1 MIPILYDALEKDFST
16 NGIGLLTDA
25 ESCIVTEE
33 RNGIYELVLTYPA
46 KGHLADHI
54 TEDMII
60 KAKANDEDKPQLF
73 RIYKSGKAI
82 GNNITW
88 YAEHVRYELN
98 GNPIENFKISGA
110 NADMALRTILGMAVL
125 PHDFTS
131 TSDIQTANST
141 EIEGVVSVGNALGGT
156 AGSILDVWGGE
167 YHFDNYIIELKKQR
181 GQDNGVT
188 IEYGKNLIDAKQ
200 EKNIADIATVIF
212 PYAKYHPEG
221 EDQEKYISLTE
232 KILIHKDA
240 KNFATM
246 RCTNVDFSQ
255 EWESGT
261 IVTEDMLRTKATEYL
276 NKISTEPKISITLSF
291 AALKKTKDYKNLQ
304 AFENVKLCDTV
315 TVKILPLGISAKAK
329 ITKVKYDSIKERYE
343 SLEIGE
349 TRTNL
354 TKSITA
360 VEKEAKE
367 LIIRNQT
374 RTEKIK
380 AEIEKTIKNVTEA
393 ITGNS
398 GGHVVLYPSQNPQ
411 EIMILDKE
419 NINEAKN
426 VWRWN
431 LAGLGHS
438 STGVNGTFTTA
449 ITADGQIVA
458 NFITTGELTGTIIK
472 AGTVA
477 AEALDVEYR
486 ESVKKYSQET
496 ANAAL
501 SSAKEDTTNR
511 LKSYSTTEQ
520 MNAAIKTT
528 ADSITQ
534 TVSKTYVTTA
544 TYEGGISAA
553 AKDAT
558 TKANAA
564 LSSAQEDATTKANAA
579 LSSAKE
585 DTTNRLKSYST
596 TVQMNA
602 AIKTT
607 ADAIT
612 QTVSKK
618 VGTDEIISKINQ
630 TAETITINASKINF
644 NGMITA
650 NNRFKI
656 LSDGSF
662 EANYG
667 KIANWDVR
675 SDYIESRSVGGVT
688 TKLYANGSIAFG
700 DCTISTY
707 GGAFTIR
714 NGLHIYTSTNT
725 VNGFDD
731 GTERFKVYGL
741 EHVTSGGHLVFGSD
755 GATVSY
761 LSSSSKRYKDHVKD
775 MTIEEAEKILEVP
788 VVWFKYKEGYLNT
801 TDWLNGKELPGF
813 YAEDIYNIF
822 PQATQLNEN
831 GEPEDWNYRVL
842 IPAMLKLIQE
852 LYKEKEQK
860 G

>member
-131 TSDIQTANST
+131 TSDIQTAHST

-458 NFITTGELTGTIIK
+458 NFITTGELAGTIIK

>member
-304 AFENVKLCDTV
+304 AFEKVKLCDTV

-477 AEALDVEYR
+477 AE
-486 ESVKKYSQET
+486 Q
-496 ANAAL
+496 
-501 SSAKEDTTNR
+501 
-511 LKSYSTTEQ
+511 
-520 MNAAIKTT
+520 
-528 ADSITQ
+528 
-534 TVSKTYVTTA
+534 
-544 TYEGGISAA
+544 
-553 AKDAT
+553 
-558 TKANAA
+558 
-564 LSSAQEDATTKANAA
+564 
-579 LSSAKE
+579 
-585 DTTNRLKSYST
+585 
-596 TVQMNA
+596 
-602 AIKTT
+602 
-607 ADAIT
+607 
-612 QTVSKK
+612 
-618 VGTDEIISKINQ
+618 
-630 TAETITINASKINF
+630 
-644 NGMITA
+644 
-650 NNRFKI
+650 
-656 LSDGSF
+656 
-662 EANYG
+662 
-667 KIANWDVR
+667 
-675 SDYIESRSVGGVT
+675 SR
-688 TKLYANGSIAFG
+688 
-700 DCTISTY
+700 
-707 GGAFTIR
+707 
-714 NGLHIYTSTNT
+714 
-725 VNGFDD
+725 
-731 GTERFKVYGL
+731 
-741 EHVTSGGHLVFGSD
+741 
-755 GATVSY
+755 
-761 LSSSSKRYKDHVKD
+761 
-775 MTIEEAEKILEVP
+775 
-788 VVWFKYKEGYLNT
+788 
-801 TDWLNGKELPGF
+801 
-813 YAEDIYNIF
+813 
-822 PQATQLNEN
+822 
-831 GEPEDWNYRVL
+831 
-842 IPAMLKLIQE
+842 
-852 LYKEKEQK
+852 
-860 G
+860 

>member
-82 GNNITW
+82 GSNITW

-167 YHFDNYIIELKKQR
+167 YHFDNYKIELKKQR

-212 PYAKYHPEG
+212 PYSKYQPAG

-232 KILIHKDA
+232 KILIHKDV

-246 RCTNVDFSQ
+246 RCTIVDFSK

-261 IVTEDMLRTKATEYL
+261 IVTEDMLRKKATEYL
-276 NKISTEPKISITLSF
+276 NKMSTEPKISITLSF

-360 VEKEAKE
+360 VEKETKE

-438 STGVNGTFTTA
+438 RTGVNGTFTTA

-458 NFITTGELTGTIIK
+458 NFITTGELTGAIIK

-496 ANAAL
+496 
-501 SSAKEDTTNR
+501 
-511 LKSYSTTEQ
+511 
-520 MNAAIKTT
+520 
-528 ADSITQ
+528 
-534 TVSKTYVTTA
+534 
-544 TYEGGISAA
+544 
-553 AKDAT
+553 
-558 TKANAA
+558 
-564 LSSAQEDATTKANAA
+564 ANAA

-630 TAETITINASKINF
+630 TAETITINASKIDF

-775 MTIEEAEKILEVP
+775 MAIEEAEKILEVP
-788 VVWFKYKEGYLNT
+788 VVWFKYKEGYLNA

>member
-25 ESCIVTEE
+25 ESCMVTEE
-33 RNGIYELVLTYPA
+33 RNGVYELVLTYPA
-46 KGHLADHI
+46 SGHLADHI

-60 KAKANDEDKPQLF
+60 KARANDEDEPQLF

-82 GNNITW
+82 GNNVTW

-98 GNPIENFKISGA
+98 GNPVENFKISGA
-110 NADMALRTILGMAVL
+110 NADLALRRLLGMAIL
-125 PHDFTS
+125 PHDFNGE
-131 TSDIQTANST
+131 SDIQTANST

-156 AGSILDVWGGE
+156 TGSILDVWGGE
-167 YHFDNYIIELKKQR
+167 YHFNNYNIQLKKER
-181 GQDNGVT
+181 GKDNGVT

-212 PYAKYHPEG
+212 PYAKYQPEG

-232 KILIHKDA
+232 KILIHKDV

-520 MNAAIKTT
+520 MNAAIKMT

-534 TVSKTYVTTA
+534 TVSKTYVTTT

-553 AKDAT
+553 A
-558 TKANAA
+558 
-564 LSSAQEDATTKANAA
+564 EDATTKANAA

-596 TVQMNA
+596 TTEMKA
-602 AIKTT
+602 AIKTS

-612 QTVSKK
+612 STVSKK

-644 NGMITA
+644 NGMFTA

-675 SDYIESRSVGGVT
+675 SNYIESRSVGGVT

-775 MTIEEAEKILEVP
+775 MAIEEAEKILEVP
-788 VVWFKYKEGYLNT
+788 VVWFKYKEGYLNA

-842 IPAMLKLIQE
+842 IPIILKLVQE

>member
-16 NGIGLLTDA
+16 NGIGILTDA

-60 KAKANDEDKPQLF
+60 KARANDEDEPQLF

-82 GNNITW
+82 GNNVTW

-98 GNPIENFKISGA
+98 GNPVENFKISGA
-110 NADMALRTILGMAVL
+110 NADLALRRLLGMAIL
-125 PHDFTS
+125 PHDFNGE
-131 TSDIQTANST
+131 SDIQTANST

-156 AGSILDVWGGE
+156 TGSILDVWGGE
-167 YHFDNYIIELKKQR
+167 YHFNNYNIQLKKER
-181 GQDNGVT
+181 GKDNGVT

-212 PYAKYHPEG
+212 PYAKYQPEG

-232 KILIHKDA
+232 KILIHKDV

-354 TKSITA
+354 IKSITA

-477 AEALDVEYR
+477 TEALDVEYR

-534 TVSKTYVTTA
+534 TVSKTYVTTT

-553 AKDAT
+553 AK
-558 TKANAA
+558 
-564 LSSAQEDATTKANAA
+564 DATTKANAA

-596 TVQMNA
+596 TTEMKA
-602 AIKTT
+602 AIKTS

-612 QTVSKK
+612 STVSKK

-675 SDYIESRSVGGVT
+675 SDYIESRNVGGVT
-688 TKLYANGSIAFG
+688 TKLYANGNIAFG

-775 MTIEEAEKILEVP
+775 MTIEEAEKILAVP
-788 VVWFKYKEGYLNT
+788 VVWFKYKEGYLNA

>member
-255 EWESGT
+255 ERESGT

-438 STGVNGTFTTA
+438 RTGVNGTFTTA

-458 NFITTGELTGTIIK
+458 NFITTGELTGAIIK

-486 ESVKKYSQET
+486 ESVKKYSQKT

-544 TYEGGISAA
+544 TYEDGISAA
-553 AKDAT
+553 AEDAT
-558 TKANAA
+558 TKANEA

-630 TAETITINASKINF
+630 TAETIAINASKINF

-675 SDYIESRSVGGVT
+675 SNYIESRSVGGVT

-714 NGLHIYTSTNT
+714 NGLHIYTSANT

-741 EHVTSGGHLVFGSD
+741 EHVTSGGHLVLGSD

-775 MTIEEAEKILEVP
+775 MAIEEAEKILEVP
-788 VVWFKYKEGYLNT
+788 VVWFKYKEGYLNA
-801 TDWLNGKELPGF
+801 TDWLNGKELPGL

>member
-25 ESCIVTEE
+25 ESCMVTEE
-33 RNGIYELVLTYPA
+33 RNGVYELVLTYPA

-60 KAKANDEDKPQLF
+60 KAKANDEDEPQLF

-82 GNNITW
+82 GNNVTW

-98 GNPIENFKISGA
+98 GNPVENFKISGA
-110 NADMALRTILGMAVL
+110 NADLALRRLLGMAIL
-125 PHDFTS
+125 PHDFNGE
-131 TSDIQTANST
+131 SDIQTANST

-156 AGSILDVWGGE
+156 TGSILDVWGGE
-167 YHFDNYIIELKKQR
+167 YHFDNYNIQLKKER
-181 GQDNGVT
+181 GKDNGVT

-212 PYAKYHPEG
+212 PYAKYQPEG

-232 KILIHKDA
+232 KILIHKDV

-360 VEKEAKE
+360 AEKEAKE
-367 LIIRNQT
+367 LIIRSQT

-477 AEALDVEYR
+477 AEALDVEYK

-511 LKSYSTTEQ
+511 LKSYSTTTE

-544 TYEGGISAA
+544 TYENGISAA
-553 AKDAT
+553 AEDAT

-596 TVQMNA
+596 TTEMNA
-602 AIKTT
+602 AIKTS

-612 QTVSKK
+612 STVSKK
-618 VGTDEIISKINQ
+618 VGADEIISKINQ
-630 TAETITINASKINF
+630 TAETITINARKLNL
-644 NGMITA
+644 NGAITA

-656 LSDGSF
+656 LSNGAF

-667 KIANWDVR
+667 TIAGWSVR
-675 SDYIESRSVGGVT
+675 SDYIESKTANNTT

-700 DCTISTY
+700 GCTISTY
-707 GGAFTIR
+707 GGAFTIK
-714 NGLHIYTSTNT
+714 NGLHLYTSTNAIG
-725 VNGFDD
+725 GFDD
-731 GTERFKVYGL
+731 GTERFKIYGL

-755 GATVSY
+755 GSTVSY

-775 MTIEEAEKILEVP
+775 MDIEEAEKILEVP
-788 VVWFKYKEGYLNT
+788 VVWFKYKEGYLNA